1 MATQH
6 NNGEDD
12 GIRLKEEICFQ
23 KYGNFCFSNS
33 RGQYGRECCSCSRN
47 ISVRNCGQFLV
58 YKLKRLLCVTNV
70 TVATDCQV
78 LHQVKI
84 IIVNF
89 TRAF

>member
-1 MATQH
+1 MCQVRLIRVYDDDYD
-6 NNGEDD
+6 EDD
-12 GIRLKEEICFQ
+12 
-23 KYGNFCFSNS
+23 NFS
-33 RGQYGRECCSCSRN
+33 RECYSFSRN

-58 YKLKRLLCVTNV
+58 YKLKRLLCVTYV

-84 IIVNF
+84 TQGVNF